1 MYYHDLRNN
10 IENFMYIYLP
20 IAEQPIHSLAIL
32 GIGAFL
38 GLIMGLVGVGGGFL
52 LTPLMMFLGIPPPV
66 AVASVANQL
75 VAPSVSGVLSHW
87 KRSNV
92 DFKMG
97 TVLLLGG
104 IVGSSIGV
112 ILFNFLGKI
121 GQLDFVIKSSYV
133 IFLTLI
139 GTLMFSES
147 LRLILRT
154 RKGKVTRGKLHQHNW
169 LHGLPFKIR
178 CWKSKL
184 YISIL
189 LPILIGV
196 IVGILAALMG
206 IGGGFIIVPAMIYLL
221 GMPTSLVVGT
231 SLFQIIFVAANT
243 TILQASQNQT
253 VDIVLATILLLGSVI
268 GVQLGSRF
276 TNILRGEYLR
286 LILSSIIILVSLKLL
301 IDLVS
306 VPSDLFSVII
316 SR

>member
-1 MYYHDLRNN
+1 MYYYDLRNN

-104 IVGSSIGV
+104 VVGSSIGV

-147 LRLILRT
+147 LRLILRS
-154 RKGKVTRGKLHQHNW
+154 RKGKITRGKLHQHNW

-178 CWKSKL
+178 FRKSKL

-301 IDLVS
+301 IDLVT

>member
-1 MYYHDLRNN
+1 MYYYNLLNN
-10 IENFMYIYLP
+10 DETLMYIYLP
-20 IAEQPIHSLAIL
+20 IAEQPIHSLVIL
-32 GIGAFL
+32 GVGAFL

-52 LTPLMMFLGIPPPV
+52 LTPIMMFLGIPPPV

-112 ILFNFLGKI
+112 LLFNFLGKI

-139 GTLMFSES
+139 GTLMFAES

-154 RKGKVTRGKLHQHNW
+154 RKGKVSRGKLHQHNW

-178 CWKSKL
+178 FRKSKL

-196 IVGILAALMG
+196 VVGILAALMG

-268 GVQLGSRF
+268 GVQIGSRY
-276 TNILRGEYLR
+276 TNILKGEYLR
-286 LILSSIIILVSLKLL
+286 LILSSIIILVSFKLL
-301 IDLVS
+301 IDLIA

>member
-1 MYYHDLRNN
+1 MYYHNSRNN

-104 IVGSSIGV
+104 VVGSSIGV

-178 CWKSKL
+178 FRKSKL

-301 IDLVS
+301 IDLVT

>member
-1 MYYHDLRNN
+1 MYYYNLLNN
-10 IENFMYIYLP
+10 DETLMYIYLP

-32 GIGAFL
+32 GVGAFL

-52 LTPLMMFLGIPPPV
+52 LTPIMMFLGIPPPV

-97 TVLLLGG
+97 TVLLIGG

-112 ILFNFLGKI
+112 LLFNFLGKI

-133 IFLTLI
+133 IFLTII
-139 GTLMFSES
+139 GSLMFLES
-147 LRLILRT
+147 VRLILRT
-154 RKGKVTRGKLHQHNW
+154 RKGKVSRGKLHQHNW

-178 CWKSKL
+178 FRKSKL

-268 GVQLGSRF
+268 GVQIGSRF
-276 TNILRGEYLR
+276 TNILKGEYLR
-286 LILSSIIILVSLKLL
+286 LILSSIIIVVSLILL
-301 IDLVS
+301 VDLIT

>member
-1 MYYHDLRNN
+1 MYYHNLRNN
-10 IENFMYIYLP
+10 IESFMYIYLP

-32 GIGAFL
+32 GVGAFL

-139 GTLMFSES
+139 GILMFSES

-178 CWKSKL
+178 FRKSKL

>member
-1 MYYHDLRNN
+1 MYYYNLLNN
-10 IENFMYIYLP
+10 DETLMYIYLP
-20 IAEQPIHSLAIL
+20 IAEQPIHALVIL
-32 GIGAFL
+32 GVGAFL

-52 LTPLMMFLGIPPPV
+52 LTPIMMFLGIPPPV

-104 IVGSSIGV
+104 VVGSSIGV
-112 ILFNFLGKI
+112 LLFNFLGKI

-139 GTLMFSES
+139 GSLMFTES

-154 RKGKVTRGKLHQHNW
+154 RKGKISRGKLHQHNW

-178 CWKSKL
+178 FRKSKL

-253 VDIVLATILLLGSVI
+253 VDIVLATILLFGSVI
-268 GVQLGSRF
+268 GVQIGSRY
-276 TNILRGEYLR
+276 TNILKGEYLR

-301 IDLVS
+301 IDLIA

-316 SR
+316 NW

>member
-1 MYYHDLRNN
+1 MYYYSIGNN
-10 IENFMYIYLP
+10 DETLMYIYLP

-32 GIGAFL
+32 GVGAFL

-52 LTPLMMFLGIPPPV
+52 LTPIMMFLGIPPPV

-104 IVGSSIGV
+104 VAGSSIGV

-121 GQLDFVIKSSYV
+121 GQLDFVIKSSYI
-133 IFLTLI
+133 IFLTII
-139 GTLMFSES
+139 GSLMFAES

-154 RKGKVTRGKLHQHNW
+154 RKGKISRGKLHQHNW

-178 CWKSKL
+178 FRKSKL

-253 VDIVLATILLLGSVI
+253 VDIVLATILLFGSVI
-268 GVQLGSRF
+268 GVQIGSRY
-276 TNILRGEYLR
+276 TNILKGEYLR
-286 LILSSIIILVSLKLL
+286 LVLSSIIILVSLKLL
-301 IDLVS
+301 IDLIA

>member
-1 MYYHDLRNN
+1 MYYYNLLNN
-10 IENFMYIYLP
+10 DETLMYIYLP

-32 GIGAFL
+32 GVGAFL

-52 LTPLMMFLGIPPPV
+52 LTPIMMFLGIPPPV

-97 TVLLLGG
+97 TVLLFGG

-112 ILFNFLGKI
+112 LLFNFLGKI

-139 GTLMFSES
+139 GTLMFAES

-154 RKGKVTRGKLHQHNW
+154 RKGKVSRGKLHQHNW

-178 CWKSKL
+178 FRKSKL

-268 GVQLGSRF
+268 GVQIGSRF

-286 LILSSIIILVSLKLL
+286 LILSSIIIIVSLKLL
-301 IDLVS
+301 VDLIT

>member
-1 MYYHDLRNN
+1 MYYYNLLNN
-10 IENFMYIYLP
+10 DETLMYIYLP

-32 GIGAFL
+32 GVGAFL

-52 LTPLMMFLGIPPPV
+52 LTPIMMFLGIPPPV

-104 IVGSSIGV
+104 VVGSSIGV
-112 ILFNFLGKI
+112 LLFNFLGKI

-139 GTLMFSES
+139 GSLMFTES

-154 RKGKVTRGKLHQHNW
+154 RKGKISRGKLHQHNW

-178 CWKSKL
+178 FRKSKL

-268 GVQLGSRF
+268 GVQVGSRF
-276 TNILRGEYLR
+276 TNILKGEYLR

-301 IDLVS
+301 IDLIT

>member
-1 MYYHDLRNN
+1 MYYHNLRNN

-104 IVGSSIGV
+104 VVGSSIGV

-147 LRLILRT
+147 LRLILRS
-154 RKGKVTRGKLHQHNW
+154 RKGKITRGKLHQHNW

-178 CWKSKL
+178 FRKSKL

-301 IDLVS
+301 IDLVT

>member
-1 MYYHDLRNN
+1 MYYYNLLNN
-10 IENFMYIYLP
+10 DETLMYIYLP
-20 IAEQPIHSLAIL
+20 IAEQPIHALVIL
-32 GIGAFL
+32 GVGAFL

-52 LTPLMMFLGIPPPV
+52 LTPIMMFLGIPPPV

-104 IVGSSIGV
+104 VVGSSIGV
-112 ILFNFLGKI
+112 LLFNFLGKI

-139 GTLMFSES
+139 GSLMFTES

-154 RKGKVTRGKLHQHNW
+154 RKGKISRGKLHQHNW

-178 CWKSKL
+178 FRKSKL

-268 GVQLGSRF
+268 GVQIGSRY
-276 TNILRGEYLR
+276 TNILKGEYLR
-286 LILSSIIILVSLKLL
+286 LILSSIIILVSFKIL
-301 IDLVS
+301 IDLIA

>member
-1 MYYHDLRNN
+1 
-10 IENFMYIYLP
+10 MYIYLP

-32 GIGAFL
+32 SIGAFL
-38 GLIMGLVGVGGGFL
+38 GLVMGLVGVGGGFL

-178 CWKSKL
+178 FRKSKL

-301 IDLVS
+301 IDLVT
-306 VPSDLFSVII
+306 VPSDLYSVII

>member
-1 MYYHDLRNN
+1 
-10 IENFMYIYLP
+10 MYIYLP

-38 GLIMGLVGVGGGFL
+38 GFIMGLVGVGGGFL

-154 RKGKVTRGKLHQHNW
+154 RKGKITRGKLHQHNW

-178 CWKSKL
+178 FRKSKL

-253 VDIVLATILLLGSVI
+253 VDIVLATILLLGSVV
-268 GVQLGSRF
+268 GVQVGSRF
-276 TNILRGEYLR
+276 TNILKGEYLR
-286 LILSSIIILVSLKLL
+286 LLLSSIIILVSLKLL
-301 IDLVS
+301 IDLIT
-306 VPSDLFSVII
+306 VPSDLYSVII

>member
-1 MYYHDLRNN
+1 MYYHNLRNS

-38 GLIMGLVGVGGGFL
+38 GLIMGLVGVGGGYL

-104 IVGSSIGV
+104 VSGSSICV
-112 ILFNFLGKI
+112 IIFNFLGKI

-178 CWKSKL
+178 FRKSKL

-243 TILQASQNQT
+243 TTLQASQNQT

-301 IDLVS
+301 IDLVT
-306 VPSDLFSVII
+306 VPTDLFSVII

>member
-1 MYYHDLRNN
+1 MYYNLLNN
-10 IENFMYIYLP
+10 DETLMYIYLP
-20 IAEQPIHSLAIL
+20 IAEQPIHALVIL
-32 GIGAFL
+32 GVGAIL

-52 LTPLMMFLGIPPPV
+52 LTPIMMFLGIPPPV

-104 IVGSSIGV
+104 VVGSSIGV
-112 ILFNFLGKI
+112 LLFNFLGKI

-139 GTLMFSES
+139 GSLMFTES

-154 RKGKVTRGKLHQHNW
+154 RKGKISRGKLHQHNW

-178 CWKSKL
+178 FRKSKL

-268 GVQLGSRF
+268 GVQIGSRY
-276 TNILRGEYLR
+276 TNILKGEYLR
-286 LILSSIIILVSLKLL
+286 LILSSIIILVSFKLL
-301 IDLVS
+301 IDLIA

>member
-1 MYYHDLRNN
+1 MYYYNLLNN
-10 IENFMYIYLP
+10 DETLMYIYLP
-20 IAEQPIHSLAIL
+20 IAEQPINSLVIL
-32 GIGAFL
+32 GVGAFL

-52 LTPLMMFLGIPPPV
+52 LTPIMMFLGIPPPV

-112 ILFNFLGKI
+112 LLFNFLGKI

-133 IFLTLI
+133 IFLTII
-139 GTLMFSES
+139 GSLMFLES
-147 LRLILRT
+147 VRLILRT
-154 RKGKVTRGKLHQHNW
+154 RKGKVSRGKLHQHNW

-178 CWKSKL
+178 FRKSKL

-268 GVQLGSRF
+268 GVQIGSRF
-276 TNILRGEYLR
+276 TNILKGEYLR

-301 IDLVS
+301 VDLIS

>member
-1 MYYHDLRNN
+1 MYYYNLLNN
-10 IENFMYIYLP
+10 DETLMYIYLP
-20 IAEQPIHSLAIL
+20 IAEQPIHALVIL
-32 GIGAFL
+32 GVGAVL

-52 LTPLMMFLGIPPPV
+52 LTPIMMFLGIPPPV

-104 IVGSSIGV
+104 VVGSSIGV
-112 ILFNFLGKI
+112 LLFNFLGKI

-139 GTLMFSES
+139 GSLMFTES

-154 RKGKVTRGKLHQHNW
+154 RKGKISRGKLHQHNW

-178 CWKSKL
+178 FRKSKL

-268 GVQLGSRF
+268 GVQICARY
-276 TNILRGEYLR
+276 TNILKGEYLR
-286 LILSSIIILVSLKLL
+286 LILSSIIILVSFKLL
-301 IDLVS
+301 IDLIA

>member
-1 MYYHDLRNN
+1 MYYHNLRNN

-20 IAEQPIHSLAIL
+20 IAEQPIHSLVIL

-104 IVGSSIGV
+104 VVGSSIGV

-178 CWKSKL
+178 FRKSKL

-189 LPILIGV
+189 LPILIGI

-268 GVQLGSRF
+268 GVQIGSRY

-301 IDLVS
+301 IDLIT
-306 VPSDLFSVII
+306 VPSDLFSIII

>member
-1 MYYHDLRNN
+1 MYYYNLLNN
-10 IENFMYIYLP
+10 DETLMYIYLP
-20 IAEQPIHSLAIL
+20 IAEQPIHSLVIL
-32 GIGAFL
+32 GVGAFL

-52 LTPLMMFLGIPPPV
+52 LTPIMMFLGIPPPV

-112 ILFNFLGKI
+112 LLFNFLGKI

-139 GTLMFSES
+139 GTLMFAES

-154 RKGKVTRGKLHQHNW
+154 RKGKVSRGKLHQHNW

-178 CWKSKL
+178 FRKSKL

-268 GVQLGSRF
+268 GVQIGSRF
-276 TNILRGEYLR
+276 TNILKGEYLR

-301 IDLVS
+301 VDLIT

>member
-1 MYYHDLRNN
+1 MYYHNLRNN

-178 CWKSKL
+178 FRKSKL

-253 VDIVLATILLLGSVI
+253 VDIVLATILLLGSV
-268 GVQLGSRF
+268 VA
-276 TNILRGEYLR
+276 
-286 LILSSIIILVSLKLL
+286 VSYTHLTL
-301 IDLVS
+301 
-306 VPSDLFSVII
+306 PTT
-316 SR
+316 

>member
-1 MYYHDLRNN
+1 MYYYNLLNN
-10 IENFMYIYLP
+10 DETLMYIYLP

-32 GIGAFL
+32 GVGAFL

-52 LTPLMMFLGIPPPV
+52 LTPIMMFLGIPPPV

-104 IVGSSIGV
+104 VAGSSIGV
-112 ILFNFLGKI
+112 LLFNFLAKI

-133 IFLTLI
+133 IFLTII
-139 GTLMFSES
+139 GSLMFAES

-154 RKGKVTRGKLHQHNW
+154 RKGKISRGKLHQHNW

-178 CWKSKL
+178 FRKSKL

-268 GVQLGSRF
+268 GVQIGSRY
-276 TNILRGEYLR
+276 TNILKGEYLR
-286 LILSSIIILVSLKLL
+286 LILSSIIILVSFKLL
-301 IDLVS
+301 IDLIA

>member
-1 MYYHDLRNN
+1 MYYYYLKNN
-10 IENFMYIYLP
+10 YENLMYIYLP

-32 GIGAFL
+32 GVGAFL

-52 LTPLMMFLGIPPPV
+52 LTPIMMFLGIPPPV

-112 ILFNFLGKI
+112 LLLNFLGKI
-121 GQLDFVIKSSYV
+121 GQLDLVIKSSYV

-139 GTLMFSES
+139 GSLMLAES

-154 RKGKVTRGKLHQHNW
+154 RKGKISRGKLHQHNW
-169 LHGLPFKIR
+169 LHGLPFKMR
-178 CWKSKL
+178 FRKSKL

-189 LPILIGV
+189 LPILIGI

-268 GVQLGSRF
+268 GVQIGSRY
-276 TNILRGEYLR
+276 TNILKGEYLR

-301 IDLVS
+301 IDLIT
-306 VPSDLFSVII
+306 VPSDLFSIII